1 MGVKVN
7 VLVCPDE
14 PFDKTSDILG
24 VTAIWGFMAMVFLF
38 ILALIPPSQIAFAN
52 FSTVYY
58 VLFMIVGLLAVV
70 AVPLI
75 IYRLRKPG
83 WKPEETGIHPE

>member
-24 VTAIWGFMAMVFLF
+24 VTAIWGFMAMVSN
-38 ILALIPPSQIAFAN
+38 IQ
-52 FSTVYY
+52 T
-58 VLFMIVGLLAVV
+58 
-70 AVPLI
+70 
-75 IYRLRKPG
+75 
-83 WKPEETGIHPE
+83 